1 LECTQLEKVLA
12 GIPDVDL
19 SDFLWI
25 LDRKE
30 KSQALDVSKCPIGLV
45 CLFLSGGVEG
55 TGVVRN
61 PDAFRL
67 TA

>member
-1 LECTQLEKVLA
+1 VIWRLNLK
-12 GIPDVDL
+12 
-19 SDFLWI
+19 DFL
-25 LDRKE
+25 RFSVVKE
-30 KSQALDVSKCPIGLV
+30 KSQAFDVSKCPIGLV